1 MRDDRL
7 ELIRIVC
14 HKAAKISPKDDLR
27 FSLPLLY
34 AKKIFM
40 KNSVLFM
47 AIPATLIAAFLFT
60 NQPAQNSCANKST
73 KDACLKMCNGNY
85 FAPDTLR
92 LDPICNMKVDDKK
105 GDTIHYKGHIFG
117 FCSKY
122 CRAEFVKDPEAYLP
136 KKKN

>member
-1 MRDDRL
+1 
-7 ELIRIVC
+7 
-14 HKAAKISPKDDLR
+14 
-27 FSLPLLY
+27 
-34 AKKIFM
+34 M

-60 NQPAQNSCANKST
+60 NQPAQNSCAYKST
-73 KDACLKMCNGNY
+73 KDGCQRMYTGNY

>member
-34 AKKIFM
+34 AKKFFM

-60 NQPAQNSCANKST
+60 NQPAQNSCAYKST
-73 KDACLKMCNGNY
+73 KDGCQRMY
-85 FAPDTLR
+85 
-92 LDPICNMKVDDKK
+92 
-105 GDTIHYKGHIFG
+105 TIHYKGHIFG